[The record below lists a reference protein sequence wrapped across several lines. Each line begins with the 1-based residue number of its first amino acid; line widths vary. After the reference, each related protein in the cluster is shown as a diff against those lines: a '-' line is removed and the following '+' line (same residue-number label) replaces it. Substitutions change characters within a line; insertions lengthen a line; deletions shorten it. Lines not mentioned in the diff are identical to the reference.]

1 MSEERIVRY
10 TRENLPKGRTD
21 WARIDA
27 MTEEEIEANAL
38 SDPDNP
44 PWTDEEL
51 KNARLVMPEDRVK
64 TPVSIRLDNEVPD
77 YFKSQGRGYQ
87 SRINA
92 VLKAYVRSQGEKKRA

>member
-10 TRENLPKGRTD
+10 TRETLPESRTD
-21 WARIDA
+21 WARLDA

-51 KNARLVMPEDRVK
+51 KNARLVMPEDRGK
-64 TPVSIRLDNEVPD
+64 TPVSIRLDNEVLD
-77 YFKSQGRGYQ
+77 
-87 SRINA
+87 
-92 VLKAYVRSQGEKKRA
+92 